1 MARKRRAAAATAA
14 APAAEGAPAPRMAS
28 PAAVP
33 AGGLPGEVTRDDWTV
48 PIFALMMALAPAV
61 GVPHEEML
69 QDTLKS
75 IIVGSSALGAA
86 MLFLLQVRGRAEP
99 LRWHGLLWLP
109 LALMVYALGSMAWSH
124 AYLGGVEAV
133 RWFVFTL
140 IAWLGL
146 NTLDRERL
154 PMLAWGIHVGAVVAS
169 LWAVL
174 QFLLPSF
181 GLFPQGPNP
190 ASTFV
195 NRNFFAEFVV
205 CTLPFSW
212 LLLTR
217 ARMNAVVALL
227 AATTGLV
234 VVAIL
239 MTGTRAALMSMWLQL
254 LVVLPLMA
262 WRCRARLGWTGWPR
276 GVRALAAGAF
286 LVTVG
291 VLGAIPSQ
299 NAKILEEDR
308 GRTGI
313 ERGLLRTASIR
324 PDDESLG
331 TRMIMWQATMR
342 VIADRPVTGVGAGA
356 WEAQIPLYQTAGSQL
371 ETDYYVHNEYLQ
383 LMAEYGVLGW
393 LVLLLLFAYL
403 IAAGRRVWRST
414 EPPEQEEQVL
424 RAVLLCSLLALLV
437 VSNVG
442 FPWRMAS
449 TGALFALCLAG
460 LAASDA
466 RLGYGLRV
474 LAVPL
479 RWSPRIA
486 LGALA
491 VNAVAIGLALVIIWQ
506 AAETERKLVRAA
518 KIALTLTASG
528 RPLDPSF
535 AKSRDE
541 MLQLAREGIAIN
553 PHYRKIT
560 PIIADEL
567 GRWGDWANAI
577 WIWDS
582 VLTSRPYVVAIISN
596 VARGYSSIGEHA
608 KAWAYLERARRLQ
621 PDAPAV
627 RSLEVVLL
635 SRRGDEPQALAL
647 ARRTLAE
654 GRQDQDLVNA
664 LAILAWRAKD
674 FDTAAK
680 ALALRAA
687 EWPATR
693 PRAYLQLGVLH
704 AQELK
709 DPARALDYFRRAL
722 EAASAQERPG
732 VLQQIPPDYRAQLGS
747 PPAGAASA
755 PAAQTSSSKR

>member
-1 MARKRRAAAATAA
+1 MARKRRAAAAAAGPTPAAETAA
-14 APAAEGAPAPRMAS
+14 APQPASPAPAPVS
-28 PAAVP
+28 
-33 AGGLPGEVTRDDWTV
+33 GLPGEVTRDDWTV

-75 IIVGSSALGAA
+75 IIVSTAALGAA

-99 LRWHGLLWLP
+99 LRWHGILWLP
-109 LALMVYALGSMAWSH
+109 IALMAYALGSMVWSH
-124 AYLGGVEAV
+124 TYLGGVEAV
-133 RWFVFTL
+133 RWFVFAL

-146 NTLDRERL
+146 NTMNRERL
-154 PMLAWGIHVGAVVAS
+154 PMLAWGIHAGATVAS

-205 CTLPFSW
+205 CTLPFGW

-217 ARMNAVVALL
+217 ARMPAMVAIL
-227 AATTGLV
+227 AASSGLV
-234 VVAIL
+234 VVSIL
-239 MTGTRAALMSMWLQL
+239 MTGTRAALMAMWLQV

-262 WRCRARLGWTGWPR
+262 WRCRDRLGWGGWSGGMR
-276 GVRALAAGAF
+276 SLAAAAF

-299 NAKILEEDR
+299 NAKILEEER

-356 WEAQIPLYQTAGSQL
+356 WEARIPLYQTAGSQL

-383 LMAEYGVLGW
+383 LMAEYGLVGW
-393 LVLLLLFAYL
+393 VFLLLLFAYL
-403 IAAGRRVWRST
+403 VAAGRRVWRSAD
-414 EPPEQEEQVL
+414 PPEQDEQVL
-424 RAVLLCSLLALLV
+424 RAVFLCSLLALLV

-460 LAASDA
+460 LAASVA
-466 RLGYGLRV
+466 RLGYSLRV
-474 LAVPL
+474 LALPL

-491 VNAVAIGLALVIIWQ
+491 VNAVAIGLALAITWQ
-506 AAETERKLVRAA
+506 AAECERKLVRAA

-528 RPLDPSF
+528 RPLDPSY

-582 VLTSRPYVVAIISN
+582 VLSSRPYVVAIISN

-635 SRRGDEPQALAL
+635 SRRGDEPLAMAL

-674 FDTAAK
+674 FDTAVK

-687 EWPATR
+687 EWPESR
-693 PRAYLQLGVLH
+693 PRAYLQLGVLY

-709 DPARALDYFRRAL
+709 DPARALDYFRRSL
-722 EAASAQERPG
+722 AAAAPQDRPA
-732 VLQQIPPDYRAQLGS
+732 VLQQVPAEYRSQLAA
-747 PPAGAASA
+747 PAAGAAS
-755 PAAQTSSSKR
+755 AAQTSSSKR